1 MNAKYWVQTKNHK
14 VKRLFMNQLSGFDR
28 FPTLLPS
35 IFFKDNDFMSLD
47 DIFNRV
53 FTDTKVKQ
61 MYVYPTNIYNLMD
74 NDKKIAT
81 VIEIAAA
88 GFSKENTKVSL
99 EDKVLTVELGH
110 SDLEN
115 SESDNSESLN
125 KEKYTK
131 EYIQKNIA
139 GRYAKMSWTLSND
152 IDTNKIEVEYIN
164 GILSIT
170 LPVIQKK
177 ENISKYL
184 EIK

>member
-1 MNAKYWVQTKNHK
+1 
-14 VKRLFMNQLSGFDR
+14 MNQLSGFDR

-35 IFFKDNDFMSLD
+35 IFFKDDDYVSLD

-53 FTDTKVKQ
+53 FSDTKVKQ
-61 MYVYPTNIYNLMD
+61 MCVYPTNIYNLMD
-74 NDKKIAT
+74 KDKKVAT

-88 GFSKENTKVSL
+88 GFSKDTTKVSL
-99 EDKVLTVELGH
+99 EDKILTVELGCADD
-110 SDLEN
+110 SKTE
-115 SESDNSESLN
+115 EK
-125 KEKYTK
+125 KEEKDIEGHTK

-152 IDTNKIEVEYIN
+152 IDISNIDVKYVN

-170 LPVIQKK
+170 LPVIQKSK
-177 ENISKYL
+177 NVSKYL